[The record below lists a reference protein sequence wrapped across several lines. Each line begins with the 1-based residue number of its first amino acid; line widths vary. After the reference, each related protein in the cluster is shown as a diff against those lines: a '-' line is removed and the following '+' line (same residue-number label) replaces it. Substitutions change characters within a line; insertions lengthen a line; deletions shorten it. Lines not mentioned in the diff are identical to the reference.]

1 MQTDVWEHRVLLFLI
16 VCHGVL
22 LWRLWS
28 QKLAGVYLFLTIFLV
43 GEMVQDLVGFPIPQ
57 DSDLYAWLFLYS
69 SPVLWLFA
77 YFVVLE
83 LYRLILEDYPGIA
96 SVGRKAVTWCL
107 GVALAVSVLYALP
120 DLKGAS
126 GPSPVLRI
134 YFVAERST
142 VLGLLLFL
150 VLIQVFL
157 LHYRLRLS
165 RNRMVYATGYAVYFG
180 VVVAQDVILTSL
192 GIQTEGTAGIVG
204 LWTTVLAGVILL
216 AGAALLS
223 SQGEAR
229 VQLEA
234 VDSSSDRARL
244 QQQLADMNRLLSRAA
259 RGRG

>member
-1 MQTDVWEHRVLLFLI
+1 MRTDVLEHWLLLFLI

-22 LWRLWS
+22 LWRIWS
-28 QKLAGVYLFLTIFLV
+28 QKLAGVYLFLTIFLA
-43 GEMVQDLVGFPIPQ
+43 GEMVQDLVVFPIPQ
-57 DSDLYAWLFLYS
+57 NSTLYAWLFLYS

-96 SVGRKAVTWCL
+96 SVGRKAVTWCMGL
-107 GVALAVSVLYALP
+107 ALAVSILYALP
-120 DLKGAS
+120 DLKTAP
-126 GPSPVLRI
+126 GPSPILRV

-157 LHYRLRLS
+157 RHYRLRLS

-180 VVVAQDVILTSL
+180 VVVTQDVILTGL
-192 GIQTEGTAGIVG
+192 GIQTAGTVG
-204 LWTTVLAGVILL
+204 LWSTALPGVILL

-229 VQLEA
+229 VQLES
-234 VDSSSDRARL
+234 VDSSSDRVRL

>member
-16 VCHGVL
+16 GCHGVL

-28 QKLAGVYLFLTIFLV
+28 QKLAGVYLFLTIFLA

-69 SPVLWLFA
+69 SPLLWLFA

-107 GVALAVSVLYALP
+107 GLALAVSVLYALP
-120 DLKGAS
+120 DLKGAPGQS
-126 GPSPVLRI
+126 SILRI
-134 YFVAERST
+134 YFVAERSI

-165 RNRMVYATGYAVYFG
+165 RNRMVYATGYALYFG
-180 VVVAQDVILTSL
+180 VVVAQDVILTAL
-192 GIQTEGTAGIVG
+192 GIQTAGTAGTVG

-229 VQLEA
+229 VQLES

>member
-1 MQTDVWEHRVLLFLI
+1 MQTDVWEHWVLLFLI

-28 QKLAGVYLFLTIFLV
+28 QKLVGVYLFLSIFLA
-43 GEMVQDLVGFPIPQ
+43 GEMVQDLAGFPIPQ
-57 DSDLYAWLFLYS
+57 SSTLYAWLFLYS

-96 SVGRKAVTWCL
+96 SIGRKAVTWCL
-107 GVALAVSVLYALP
+107 GLALAASVLYALP
-120 DLKGAS
+120 DLKGTS
-126 GPSPVLRI
+126 GILRI

-180 VVVAQDVILTSL
+180 AVVAQDVMLTAL
-192 GIQTEGTAGIVG
+192 GIEKGSTAGVVG
-204 LWTTVLAGVILL
+204 LWTAVFAGLILL

-234 VDSSSDRARL
+234 VDSSADRVRL

-259 RGRG
+259 RGRS